1 MTDTKNLGFVLR
13 ASVDFLQL
21 EVPYSPALH
30 FPGRKRSWQSCRW
43 WKRICNVNWR
53 PLKRRF
59 LNVWISHKWPSYKR
73 WMRAKC
79 CCTSWTH
86 LRRWGDEGD
95 VRKFSGWLRMIFLL
109 ISGRETNMK
118 GRWICWDAT
127 SFGQGFEMTGDGR
140 WWPFNAF
147 FLSNPGRGW
156 GERGAEDRFPKGM
169 VFSVVGLVAVL
180 RRLRHAWRRTRLLC
194 PRMSEVW
201 ASSLTHCHF
210 LQFPPKLL
218 SFDPSKILH
227 AISWEVVLRWLRFTV
242 PLRAGE
248 CGQLAESHH
257 RLVGQIVRWKHFHP
271 NLWKIEL
278 LLPGKL
284 SWTLIMM
291 VSNRNLRISRG
302 WKFSGEVSAVGFR
315 GWRSETI
322 KAGSL
327 HFVWLWLFDHW

>member
-1 MTDTKNLGFVLR
+1 MTDTKIWGSYLE
-13 ASVDFLQL
+13 LQL
-21 EVPYSPALH
+21 IS
-30 FPGRKRSWQSCRW
+30 F
-43 WKRICNVNWR
+43 NWR
-53 PLKRRF
+53 FPIHQPCIFPVGSGHDKAADDGREYATSIGDHSRGDFSTYGF
-59 LNVWISHKWPSYKR
+59 LTSGHPTNGECVPS
-73 WMRAKC
+73 AVAQV
-79 CCTSWTH
+79 
-86 LRRWGDEGD
+86 G
-95 VRKFSGWLRMIFLL
+95 L
-109 ISGRETNMK
+109 ISGDGVMRVMFENFRADCGLFFFWFRGEKQTWRVGEFAEMQPVLDK
-118 GRWICWDAT
+118 VLRWLVMA
-127 SFGQGFEMTGDGR
+127 GDGHSM
-140 WWPFNAF
+140 PFFWATPAGVEE
-147 FLSNPGRGW
+147 SVVQKI
-156 GERGAEDRFPKGM
+156 DSQKGM